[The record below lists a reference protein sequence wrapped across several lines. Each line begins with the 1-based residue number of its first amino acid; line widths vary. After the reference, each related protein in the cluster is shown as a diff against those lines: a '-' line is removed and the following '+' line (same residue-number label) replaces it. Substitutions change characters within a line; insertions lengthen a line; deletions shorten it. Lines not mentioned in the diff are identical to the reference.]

1 MFRSKALSKLAMAVT
16 APVVAAT
23 LVLLGAPQVALGAT
37 PLPVVLTFTASRTTI
52 PDVGGKIVLKASLK
66 YASSCQIT
74 VSPGLRGFPKSF
86 HCSSDRVKES
96 VTLLANKSPSSIN
109 YTFGMSLKNSAG
121 SAVATNVVV
130 TEGAAPPPISFT
142 PPPPGNPTTLVFAPE
157 GVFVA
162 DNPVVVTVKN
172 NSATTQLIT
181 TVAIGTAGDPNDFI
195 LNKNNCGYVTARATC
210 SLAVQFVPTGT
221 GIRTDV
227 VNVLDASWGSAGTTV
242 ELKLRGTGEW
252 ATATVSNNHI
262 HNNVLTF
269 PTSEVVLKPSPV
281 QNVTV
286 TNVGS
291 VPLYISG
298 MAVTG
303 GEATDF
309 LAAPDTCINQV
320 VVPSAY
326 PLIVSIGQSCTFTV
340 AFDPS
345 GPGTRTSDV
354 VVDDNTLGTQT
365 QLGVEGN
372 GVAAPS

>member
-1 MFRSKALSKLAMAVT
+1 MSFAWR
-16 APVVAAT
+16 
-23 LVLLGAPQVALGAT
+23 
-37 PLPVVLTFTASRTTI
+37 R
-52 PDVGGKIVLKASLK
+52 
-66 YASSCQIT
+66 SSCR
-74 VSPGLRGFPKSF
+74 S
-86 HCSSDRVKES
+86 
-96 VTLLANKSPSSIN
+96 
-109 YTFGMSLKNSAG
+109 
-121 SAVATNVVV
+121 
-130 TEGAAPPPISFT
+130 
-142 PPPPGNPTTLVFAPE
+142 
-157 GVFVA
+157 
-162 DNPVVVTVKN
+162 
-172 NSATTQLIT
+172 
-181 TVAIGTAGDPNDFI
+181 
-195 LNKNNCGYVTARATC
+195 
-210 SLAVQFVPTGT
+210 
-221 GIRTDV
+221 IRTDV

-242 ELKLRGTGEW
+242 ELKLRGTGVW

-262 HNNVLTF
+262 RNNVLTF

-320 VVPSAY
+320 MVPSAY